1 MKRLSLSTSV
11 ILLITLPFA
20 LFGPSSSNTKNDA
33 ASVGEKAISK
43 VVKQNYPG
51 AKYSVTGQTVT
62 LPGETYNK
70 YSVHITKDYEEASY
84 KKFNKDACTR
94 LGDNDAELV
103 TTISKGSLSPQQ
115 GMGDTCRY
123 WLETK

>member
-1 MKRLSLSTSV
+1 V
-11 ILLITLPFA
+11 IDNITGRPCS
-20 LFGPSSSNTKNDA
+20 GVPIVRVA

-43 VVKQNYPG
+43 VVEQNYPG

-115 GMGDTCRY
+115 GMGGTCRY
-123 WLETK
+123 WLEPK